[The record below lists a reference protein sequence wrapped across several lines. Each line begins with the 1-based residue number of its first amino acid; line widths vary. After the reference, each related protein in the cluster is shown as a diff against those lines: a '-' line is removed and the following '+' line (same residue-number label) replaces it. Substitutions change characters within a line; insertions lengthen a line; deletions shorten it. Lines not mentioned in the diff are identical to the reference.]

1 MFQRKVKERIIN
13 QGQTHRS
20 APTNSNNKMEKL
32 IITAAICGAEVLKE
46 HNPAVPYTVEE
57 CVREAKSA
65 YEAGAS
71 IIHLHV
77 RFDDGTPTQDKNR
90 FKVIMD
96 AIHKEC
102 PDVIIQP
109 STGGAVGMTDDE
121 RLQPT
126 ELCPE
131 MATLDCGTCNFGG
144 DDVFTNTENTIK
156 YFGDRMI
163 ERGIKPELEVFDKS
177 MIEMALRLHKK
188 GHIVKPMHFDF
199 VMGVNG
205 GIGGDIR
212 DFVFLRGSIPSDA
225 TYTVAGVGRYEFPLA
240 ALAIID
246 GGNVRVGFEDNV
258 FLSKGVLAKSNGE
271 LVAKVVRMAKEL
283 GREIANPTEARQIL
297 GLKPRN

>member
-1 MFQRKVKERIIN
+1 
-13 QGQTHRS
+13 
-20 APTNSNNKMEKL
+20 MEKL

-65 YEAGAS
+65 YDAGAS

-77 RFDDGTPTQDKNR
+77 REDDGTPTQDKAR
-90 FKVIMD
+90 FKVIID
-96 AIHKEC
+96 AIREAC
-102 PDVIIQP
+102 PEVIIQP

-126 ELCPE
+126 ELNPE
-131 MATLDCGTCNFGG
+131 MATLDCGTLNFGG
-144 DDVFTNTENTIK
+144 DEVFFNTENTIK

-177 MIEMALRLHKK
+177 MIEMALRMHKK
-188 GHIVKPMHFDF
+188 GHIKSPMHFDF

-205 GIGGDIR
+205 GIGGELR

-225 TYTVAGVGRYEFPLA
+225 TYTVAGIGRYEFPLA
-240 ALAIID
+240 MAAIID
-246 GGNVRVGFEDNV
+246 GGHVRVGFEDNV
-258 FLSKGVLAKSNGE
+258 YLSKGVLAKSNGE
-271 LVAKVVRMAKEL
+271 LVEKVVRMAKEM
-283 GREIANPTEARQIL
+283 GREIAPPAEARAIL
-297 GLKPRN
+297 GLKPLK